1 MKENRLSKSAIRF
14 PLYISLA
21 IAIGI
26 FIGANMAGPDDGVF
40 NLQKSLYK
48 FRQVLSYLEN
58 DYVDEVNPDELVETA
73 IAEMLEK
80 LDPHSVYIPAEE
92 LDLAKSQLEG
102 NFEGIGIEFNIFKD
116 TIYVVSALSGGP
128 SEKVGLR
135 SGDKIIKVDGEDVT
149 GEEINNRRV
158 ITLLRGPKGSEV
170 QVGILRKGYDE
181 LIDFTIVRDVI
192 PQYSVDVSY
201 MVSEDVGYIKVSRF
215 SATTYMEFKE
225 ALTQLKAKGMKKMI
239 LDLTGNP
246 GGYMDRAVDMVDE
259 ILKDQQMIVYT
270 KGKEARYNSQHLSK
284 SPGDFEEGAVVV
296 MINEGSASA
305 SEIVSGALQD
315 HDRAIIVGRRSF
327 GKGLVQLPI
336 SLNDGSEL
344 RLTISRYYTPSGR
357 SIQKPYAGNT
367 EDYYSEY
374 YDRFKNGEIYVMD
387 SAKVVDSLVYKTDAG
402 RIVYG
407 GGGIMPDYFVP
418 LDSSQN
424 SIFLSKLSNTNTI
437 REYALK
443 YFENN
448 KKRLEKYSLEE
459 YIENFEVDD
468 AMLSELLELGE
479 QNEVLADQAG
489 FEKSKELIKVF
500 TKAFIA
506 RSLWD
511 NKGFY
516 PIFNQQNEIFQKAV
530 VLVDEAESLTK
541 RGVITS
547 N

>member
-1 MKENRLSKSAIRF
+1 MKEKKLSKIAIGF
-14 PLYISLA
+14 PLFIS
-21 IAIGI
+21 IAVAVGI
-26 FIGANMAGPDDGVF
+26 FIGANMAGPEDGVF

-128 SEKVGLR
+128 SEKIGLR
-135 SGDKIIKVDGEDVT
+135 SGDKIITVDGEDVT
-149 GEEINNRRV
+149 GEDLNNRKV
-158 ITLLRGPKGSEV
+158 IHLLRGPKGSEV
-170 QVGILRKGYDE
+170 IVGILRKGYKE

-192 PQYSVDVSY
+192 PQYSVDVFY
-201 MVSEDVGYIKVSRF
+201 MVDDEVGYIKVSRF

-225 ALTQLKAKGMKKMI
+225 ALVQLKSQGMKKMI

-270 KGKEARYNSQHLSK
+270 KGKESRYNSQHMSK
-284 SPGDFEEGAVVV
+284 NPGDFEDGAVVV

-357 SIQKPYAGNT
+357 SIQKPYGHNT

-374 YDRFKNGEIYVMD
+374 YDRFKNGEMYVKD

-402 RIVYG
+402 RVVYG

-424 SIFLSKLSNTNTI
+424 SLFLSRLSNTNTI

-443 YFENN
+443 YFEAN
-448 KKRLEKYSLEE
+448 KEKLEKYALDE
-459 YIENFEVDD
+459 YINNYRVTDKMLDD
-468 AMLSELLELGE
+468 LLKLSY
-479 QNEVLADQAG
+479 QNGVPKDDGG
-489 FEKSKELIKVF
+489 FEKSKELIRVY

-506 RSLWD
+506 RSVWD

-516 PIFNQQNEIFQKAV
+516 PIFNQQDEIFQKAV
-530 VLVDEAESLTK
+530 SLVGEAENLLK
-541 RGVITS
+541 RRTASS